1 MVLRQQRKQELKE
14 RIFEQALQLF
24 REKGFANVTI
34 DEITQSCGI
43 AKGTFYNYFPR
54 KEAIL
59 LDLGQTQME
68 VTQANLERYHLIN
81 DVKEKFLTLFRDLFQ
96 KYAVNAELAKLT
108 ILEML
113 RSPLLLQEEFNVI
126 NKFEELLCTLLD
138 EAEKLNKLPS
148 QLASADIAAVLSGMY
163 FHALLDWAA
172 SHKDMSHMQA
182 SFERR
187 FEVIWDGLK
196 IRGEFA

>member
-68 VTQANLERYHLIN
+68 VTQTNLERYHLIN

-138 EAEKLNKLPS
+138 EAEKLKKLPS

-182 SFERR
+182 GFERR
-187 FEVIWDGLK
+187 FEVIWEGLK

>member
-68 VTQANLERYHLIN
+68 VTQTNLERYHLIN

-138 EAEKLNKLPS
+138 EAEKLKKLPS

-163 FHALLDWAA
+163 FHTLLDWAA

-182 SFERR
+182 GFERR
-187 FEVIWDGLK
+187 FEVIWEGLK